1 LPYQSDELVLDSSMV
16 DSYIVWL
23 CVSASTSWICRYAG
37 FPLDQIGTNLSFL
50 TIAGNKALAS
60 IE

>member
-1 LPYQSDELVLDSSMV
+1 MV

-23 CVSASTSWICRYAG
+23 CVSELQIHDVDADMRDFTV
-37 FPLDQIGTNLSFL
+37 PIGTNLSFL